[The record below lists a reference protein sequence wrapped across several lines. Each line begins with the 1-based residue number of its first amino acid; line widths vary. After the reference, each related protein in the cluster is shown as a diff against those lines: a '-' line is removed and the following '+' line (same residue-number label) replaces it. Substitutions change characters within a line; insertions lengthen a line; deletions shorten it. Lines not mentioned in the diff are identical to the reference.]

1 MEKCLEENRV
11 ATRSDVVTKT
21 KLVLK
26 DIKIEID
33 HCSDEIRDGL
43 RAGTESYKARRDSFE
58 AVYRWVVGILVEAQK
73 LPVADPDPSGP
84 YAAPEEAPSKEDP

>member
-11 ATRSDVVTKT
+11 ATRSDVVTKV
-21 KLVLK
+21 KQVLK

-33 HCSDEIRDGL
+33 HCSDEIREGRRVDV
-43 RAGTESYKARRDSFE
+43 ESYKARRDSFE
-58 AVYRWVVGILVEAQK
+58 AVYRWVVGILEEAQK
-73 LPVADPDPSGP
+73 LPVSDPDPSGP